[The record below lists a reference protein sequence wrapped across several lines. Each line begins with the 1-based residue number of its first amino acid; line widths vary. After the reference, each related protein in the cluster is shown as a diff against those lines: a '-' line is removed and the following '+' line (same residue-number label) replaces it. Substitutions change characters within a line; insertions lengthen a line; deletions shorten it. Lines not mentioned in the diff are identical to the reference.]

1 MLDASTVP
9 PFARE
14 SVTQNLP
21 QRRAGLIEDI
31 RLMHFVKNLRYLEQT
46 RRYSIAPTD
55 AGWEVR
61 EERDRQVV
69 RREHYHDWHRV
80 ERARRSI
87 AMELDALR
95 NKGWREEN

>member
-1 MLDASTVP
+1 M
-9 PFARE
+9 
-14 SVTQNLP
+14 
-21 QRRAGLIEDI
+21 IEDS

-55 AGWEVR
+55 LGWEVR
-61 EERDRQVV
+61 EERDREVV
-69 RREHYHDWHRV
+69 RREHYRDWHRV

-87 AMELDALR
+87 TIELDALR